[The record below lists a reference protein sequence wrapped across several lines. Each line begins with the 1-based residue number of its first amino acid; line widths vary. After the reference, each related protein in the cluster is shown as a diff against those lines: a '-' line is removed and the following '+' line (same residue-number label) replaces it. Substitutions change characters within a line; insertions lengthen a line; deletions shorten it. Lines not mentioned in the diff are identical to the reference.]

1 MVTSNKTNGA
11 TVFYSFPHDTEIAS
25 IKGMNVIHVLA
36 EIGQRSMNSLCNNN
50 YTTLN
55 ATANEHSPKQ
65 CDKSGENAEVKS
77 KINEEWRKP
86 TKFVPIT
93 YFCKQQNKKG
103 KNNNDN
109 NINNNACNISSIN
122 AEIELNNEE
131 DAAQM
136 MIKEKINPM
145 KKECIQEQEKSK
157 ILEVENEIF
166 ENIMRDCTIEANARQ
181 KDVKRG

>member
-1 MVTSNKTNGA
+1 MTN
-11 TVFYSFPHDTEIAS
+11 FH
-25 IKGMNVIHVLA
+25 
-36 EIGQRSMNSLCNNN
+36 
-50 YTTLN
+50 
-55 ATANEHSPKQ
+55 
-65 CDKSGENAEVKS
+65 
-77 KINEEWRKP
+77 
-86 TKFVPIT
+86 
-93 YFCKQQNKKG
+93 KQQKNKG
-103 KNNNDN
+103 KHDNNHNINDN
-109 NINNNACNISSIN
+109 RHNILSSD